1 MRFRNLSLKWK
12 FLIAFL
18 FLSFVGTT
26 TIVLIAM
33 QSQTK
38 LIDMSER
45 SMLKGHYQHLLQSIE
60 FKENQALSLADAIA
74 KDPSVIEAFERRDRD
89 ALYDHLLPVYEK
101 LRNEHGVR
109 QIHFHTPPAKSFLR
123 IHQPTLYGGDMSSY
137 RRTIIEAFSKTEGV
151 GGLEWGDTGY
161 GIRGVVPVISTEGDT
176 ERPIGT
182 VEIGFS
188 FGRVFAEEFKE
199 RYGCSLTVYVRDRNG
214 NNKGSPLPILAT
226 TLDDPK
232 ELKLSDFRYFE
243 RNNAPVL
250 SMPMP
255 ERKDVSSL
263 LGPVMD
269 YSEHVSALVEI
280 RIDRRD
286 ILALL
291 SKTRNTM
298 FLLELIGLIVATLTV
313 WILVH
318 RFLLPVREMVRG
330 AAQIASGNR
339 IYMPIRSRDE
349 MGRLA
354 MALNNMVGFLEASR
368 SRMKDYAEDLE
379 EEVQER
385 TRELRK
391 SEEKYR
397 ALVENVP
404 LIVYQMTPDRE
415 VTFIN
420 LYAQDML
427 GIRPSDIIGVSEGL
441 DAFIH
446 AEDRDYVQSGFRQAV
461 AAGSEWSGEYRLET
475 PKGKTY
481 YVSDYAIP
489 IIEEHE
495 RVNRMDGIIVDST
508 AQKKLQEKTLQTEEL
523 RTLGEISARLAHE
536 IRNPLMSI
544 GGLTR
549 RLLKEMPE
557 DHKERAW
564 IKIIITQVQR
574 LESILHTIISYI
586 QPLDVKLKPCDI
598 GEIMEEIIR
607 ELLTEFRR
615 KNFDL
620 TWTIAHRLPKVA
632 MNEDMFRKAFTTL
645 CRHTLFFMDEGGR
658 LHITSRVEGDRV
670 LIRWQYPNST
680 FSRDDLDHYFY
691 PFVSTGPPDPVIHDL
706 PIAKI
711 ILHKHGGLIQVSLRK
726 KGEIVLAATLP
737 VFNEEPLRAPDFR

>member
-12 FLIAFL
+12 FLIVFL

-26 TIVLIAM
+26 TIVWIAM

-45 SMLKGHYQHLLQSIE
+45 SVLKGHYQHLLQSIE

-74 KDPSVIEAFERRDRD
+74 KDPSVIEAFEQRDRE
-89 ALYDHLLPVYEK
+89 ALYHHLLPVYEK
-101 LRNEHGVR
+101 LRNEYGVR

-123 IHQPTLYGGDMSSY
+123 IHQPSLYGGDMSAY
-137 RRTIIEAFSKTEGV
+137 RHTIIEAFTKMEGV

-161 GIRGVVPVISTEGDT
+161 GIRGVVPVIGSEG
-176 ERPIGT
+176 PIGT

-188 FGRVFAEEFKE
+188 FGTVFVEEFKE
-199 RYGCSLTVYVRDRNG
+199 RYGCSLTVYVMDQSKSRPG
-214 NNKGSPLPILAT
+214 NPLPILAT
-226 TLDDPK
+226 TLDHPK
-232 ELKLSDFRYFE
+232 ELKVSEFHRFE
-243 RNNAPVL
+243 RNSSPIL
-250 SMPMP
+250 SVPMP
-255 ERKDVSSL
+255 DRKDVSSL

-280 RIDRRD
+280 RIDRRH

-298 FLLELIGLIVATLTV
+298 FLLELIGLIAATLTV

-339 IYMPIRSRDE
+339 VYMPIRSRDE

-368 SRMKDYAEDLE
+368 ARMKDYAEDLE
-379 EEVQER
+379 EEVQVR

-427 GIRPSDIIGVSEGL
+427 GIRLSEIIGVAKGL

-446 AEDRDYVQSGFRQAV
+446 EEDREYVQNGFQQAV
-461 AAGSEWSGEYRLET
+461 AAGSEWTGQYRLET
-475 PKGKTY
+475 PRGKTF

-489 IIEEHE
+489 IAEEHD
-495 RVNRMDGIIVDST
+495 RVTRVDGIIVDST

-549 RLLKEMPE
+549 RLLKDMPE
-557 DHKERAW
+557 DHKEREW
-564 IKIIITQVQR
+564 VKIIITQVQR
-574 LESILHTIISYI
+574 LEGILHTILSYI
-586 QPLDVKLKPCDI
+586 QPLNVKLKPCDI
-598 GEIMEEIIR
+598 GRIMEEIIQ
-607 ELLTEFRR
+607 ELLPEFRGKKLR
-615 KNFDL
+615 PHL
-620 TWTIAHRLPKVA
+620 
-632 MNEDMFRKAFTTL
+632 
-645 CRHTLFFMDEGGR
+645 
-658 LHITSRVEGDRV
+658 DR
-670 LIRWQYPNST
+670 
-680 FSRDDLDHYFY
+680 
-691 PFVSTGPPDPVIHDL
+691 
-706 PIAKI
+706 
-711 ILHKHGGLIQVSLRK
+711 
-726 KGEIVLAATLP
+726 
-737 VFNEEPLRAPDFR
+737 RAPASHGRHE